1 MKVHPYTLYILL
13 SCLFVFY
20 FPSDAMSVESSFY
33 LVDWRILNKKY
44 QQTKTTDFIAEA
56 IEKEEP
62 WLEDFAFDEDSSYP
76 HESWKA
82 MIDFSDWYRTAR
94 IRFPKGSDQRV
105 FAFFRKMGCVSDENE
120 KFSPIQELIPEE
132 DEWVFAAIS
141 PESTQKLLKDFH
153 TIKIHTLKQP
163 IEAAIN
169 EEIEPLIPTFAAFAA
184 YVKGFGK
191 LLKAAND
198 KKRGILVVA
207 Q

>member
-1 MKVHPYTLYILL
+1 MKFYPYILYIFL
-13 SCLFVFY
+13 SCLFVFS
-20 FPSDAMSVESSFY
+20 FPSDAMSVENSFY
-33 LVDWRILNKKY
+33 LVDWSILNKKY

-56 IEKEEP
+56 IENEEP
-62 WLEDFAFDEDSSYP
+62 WLENFVFDEDSSNL
-76 HESWKA
+76 HENWKT

-94 IRFPKGSDQRV
+94 RRFPKGSDQKV
-105 FAFFRKMGCVSDENE
+105 FAFFRKIGCVSDEEE

-132 DEWVFAAIS
+132 DEWVFSAIS

-153 TIKIHTLKQP
+153 AIKIHTLKQP
-163 IEAAIN
+163 IEVAIN
-169 EEIEPLIPTFAAFAA
+169 EEIKPLIPTFEAFAA